1 MYKHYRLDNGVRI
14 ITDRIPY
21 FRSISIGFWFR
32 AGSAY
37 ETPKEN
43 GLSHFIEH
51 MLFKGTKKRTARQI
65 AEELDSIGGHINAFT
80 AKEFTC
86 FYCSV
91 VDEHIELALNLLS
104 DMLLYSKFDPV
115 EINKEKNV
123 ILEEID
129 MYEDS
134 PEDVAHELLCKA
146 YFDKHPLAMPILG
159 QPDRLLKYNRTDL
172 LEFKNKY
179 FTTDNLVVAV
189 AGNFQEDELIKLIDK
204 YLGNWDHRGTV
215 PVEKELELNQPRI
228 LFAERELEQFH
239 LSLSFPG
246 IAVDSPQLYPMLVM
260 NNLIG
265 GGMSSR
271 LFQRIR
277 EDRGLTYSIYS
288 YPSTYLTGGMYS
300 IYAATKPEQCEDVLN
315 IIIEEIESLK
325 NHGFT
330 NKEFLI
336 AREQLK
342 GSYILSN
349 ETPGSRMNA
358 IGKARTLL
366 DKVLTPNQILDKIN
380 NVRAEEVYEV
390 IQKIF
395 QKGSICAALVGCED
409 KTDTIWNIIKGG
421 I

>member
-1 MYKHYRLDNGVRI
+1 
-14 ITDRIPY
+14 
-21 FRSISIGFWFR
+21 
-32 AGSAY
+32 
-37 ETPKEN
+37 
-43 GLSHFIEH
+43 
-51 MLFKGTKKRTARQI
+51 
-65 AEELDSIGGHINAFT
+65 
-80 AKEFTC
+80 
-86 FYCSV
+86 
-91 VDEHIELALNLLS
+91 
-104 DMLLYSKFDPV
+104 
-115 EINKEKNV
+115 
-123 ILEEID
+123 

-277 EDRGLTYSIYS
+277 EDRGLAYSIYS

-300 IYAATKPEQCEDVLN
+300 IYSC
-315 IIIEEIESLK
+315 
-325 NHGFT
+325 
-330 NKEFLI
+330 NK
-336 AREQLK
+336 
-342 GSYILSN
+342 
-349 ETPGSRMNA
+349 T
-358 IGKARTLL
+358 
-366 DKVLTPNQILDKIN
+366 
-380 NVRAEEVYEV
+380 
-390 IQKIF
+390 
-395 QKGSICAALVGCED
+395 
-409 KTDTIWNIIKGG
+409 
-421 I
+421 